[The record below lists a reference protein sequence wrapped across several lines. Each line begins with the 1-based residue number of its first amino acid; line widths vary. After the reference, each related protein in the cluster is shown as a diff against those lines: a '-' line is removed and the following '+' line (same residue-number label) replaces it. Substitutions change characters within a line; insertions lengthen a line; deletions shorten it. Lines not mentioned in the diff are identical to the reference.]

1 MDDDDDDD
9 ETAETTK
16 KWLSIQKWDTCLPEN
31 LKTPHKNQ
39 PKIMYPKGSWVYIY
53 IYLHFVDFHGI
64 NAGKWILNGST
75 PTQHA
80 SHK

>member
-39 PKIMYPKGSWVYIY
+39 PKIMYPKGSLWDYPDAFRV
-53 IYLHFVDFHGI
+53 
-64 NAGKWILNGST
+64 
-75 PTQHA
+75 
-80 SHK
+80 